1 MGFKTYRDRLAL
13 IFGGVLLGMWAMVF
27 LMWWSGKLLPEMPTA
42 VALVL
47 GASVSEF
54 ARIAQ
59 FYFRK
64 AGSGEMP
71 TPTP

>member
-13 IFGGVLLGMWAMVF
+13 IFGGAFLGMWGMVF

-42 VALVL
+42 IALVL
-47 GASVSEF
+47 GASISEF
-54 ARIAQ
+54 ARILT

-64 AGSGEMP
+64 AGNGVPPPSP
-71 TPTP
+71 